1 MNSFCSGKEEL
12 SLVEGS
18 GSPLNC
24 EPPLMMKKRGSINYF
39 ISFHWNGAGSGDS
52 NWDRRRV
59 RRLQLGSA
67 RGQATPIGIG
77 TGSGDGRRNAVW
89 YP

>member
-24 EPPLMMKKRGSINYF
+24 EPTPGTKIRGSVNQF
-39 ISFHWNGAGSGDS
+39 NMRSD
-52 NWDRRRV
+52 
-59 RRLQLGSA
+59 LGNMRSDLGNT
-67 RGQATPIGIG
+67 RSDLGNTRSDVGNMR
-77 TGSGDGRRNAVW
+77 SD
-89 YP
+89 